1 MINKLKQSVLLEGG
15 TIYDPF
21 ENKKIKGSI
30 LIQNGLVKEV
40 GDIAAPENVTKVN
53 CRCKLISPGFI
64 DIHAHFREPGR
75 EDKETLAT
83 GARAAISGGFTR
95 VCVMPN
101 TNPPLDSPEAIRFI
115 IEKSADLP
123 VKIYPMGAITIGQ
136 KGLELTEVGEMVKAG
151 AVAISDDGL
160 PVQNGQVLRNALEY
174 AQKYSIPVIN
184 HAEDIHLRNDGV
196 MNESILSTK
205 LGLPGNPDI
214 SESVMVHRDLEVA
227 DYTGGRIHI
236 PHVSTKRSVDLIRKY
251 KKMGVNVTAEVTP
264 HHIGLTEEKLWEYD
278 TYAKVA
284 PPLRQDSDRN
294 ALIEGLLDGTIDCIA
309 TDHAPHTIEEKEMD
323 FIHSP
328 CGMIGLESAFGL
340 SNTVLTNAG
349 ATTEQVIQWFTNGP
363 SAIMGWNI
371 VPFQVGKQAEVVII
385 DPKKK
390 WEFNESDIQSRSKN
404 SPMLGMKFTGKVEL
418 TISGKFSFGNLFD

>member
-53 CRCKLISPGFI
+53 CRGKLISPGFI

-184 HAEDIHLRNDGV
+184 HAEDIHLRNEGV

-363 SAIMGWNI
+363 STIMGWNI